1 LKNIGIVGGLSPE
14 STILYYK
21 TIIEEY
27 RRMFGDENYPSIII
41 YSVNF
46 GKFTEF
52 MREGKRREAADLLVK
67 AVKSLQSAGAD
78 FALIAANTPH
88 MFFDYIASR
97 SSIPLLSI
105 IDALA
110 EVLKRD
116 NISKVGL
123 LGTKFTLT
131 QEFYVRGLKKHNI
144 EAIIPEPND
153 IDTVNAIIYGELV
166 KGIFKEES
174 RSKVVEIIKRLIRKG
189 AKGVALACTELPLL
203 ISGTVDGTKLYD
215 TAKIHAIKALKYAFE
230 DD

>member
-1 LKNIGIVGGLSPE
+1 MKNIGIVGGLSPE